1 MSNISDSQRF
11 TNLVFISTSHV
22 AGMLSKPQARERPRA
37 RRALRA
43 MNPALAGEAHTA
55 ISWQGSDTDRSDFL
69 GHSCI
74 DGADSELV
82 EIFEAFCEEA
92 EEEGRG
98 GGGVGGGGGGGGGGP
113 GGGGG
118 GGRGLR

>member
-1 MSNISDSQRF
+1 MLGDDDDSP
-11 TNLVFISTSHV
+11 TAELLLSG
-22 AGMLSKPQARERPRA
+22 AGTRA
-37 RRALRA
+37 PSRAPGIAGNESGIGRR
-43 MNPALAGEAHTA
+43 GAH
-55 ISWQGSDTDRSDFL
+55 SWQGSDTDRSDFL

-74 DGADSELV
+74 DGAELV